1 MGGSNVDQ
9 QEDYSDWLREVYSTK
24 SSKDWP
30 RAKLHNMVNDLTFE
44 DIGILP
50 DVKYPKD
57 NPYNIAKEAL
67 GKTLFF
73 DPRLSSS
80 GKISCATCHDP
91 KQGWTDGKVKSE
103 GHEGQITLR
112 NSMPIINAVHS
123 ATLFWDGR
131 ASSLE
136 HQARFPIEDP
146 KEMHENLEIAVQK
159 IANIPAYQKM
169 FKDAFT
175 NKKVNS
181 ENLLKAIA
189 TFERTIVSKR
199 SKFDRFISGESDLF
213 TDEEVRG
220 LHLFRTKAGCIN
232 CHHSPLFSDN
242 KFHNDG
248 LALFGMEGEDLG
260 RYDHT
265 KKVED
270 AGLFRTPSLREVA
283 KTGPWMHNG
292 IFDDLTDLVEYYNDG
307 NPNFINRAG
316 ISPDR
321 LHLIPEPS
329 RMLRPLGLNKQEV
342 RALVAFLGTLS
353 SDFDTDLEVKLPN

>member
-1 MGGSNVDQ
+1 
-9 QEDYSDWLREVYSTK
+9 
-24 SSKDWP
+24 
-30 RAKLHNMVNDLTFE
+30 
-44 DIGILP
+44 
-50 DVKYPKD
+50 
-57 NPYNIAKEAL
+57 
-67 GKTLFF
+67 
-73 DPRLSSS
+73 
-80 GKISCATCHDP
+80 
-91 KQGWTDGKVKSE
+91 
-103 GHEGQITLR
+103 
-112 NSMPIINAVHS
+112 
-123 ATLFWDGR
+123 
-131 ASSLE
+131 
-136 HQARFPIEDP
+136 
-146 KEMHENLEIAVQK
+146 
-159 IANIPAYQKM
+159 
-169 FKDAFT
+169 
-175 NKKVNS
+175 
-181 ENLLKAIA
+181 
-189 TFERTIVSKR
+189 
-199 SKFDRFISGESDLF
+199 
-213 TDEEVRG
+213 G